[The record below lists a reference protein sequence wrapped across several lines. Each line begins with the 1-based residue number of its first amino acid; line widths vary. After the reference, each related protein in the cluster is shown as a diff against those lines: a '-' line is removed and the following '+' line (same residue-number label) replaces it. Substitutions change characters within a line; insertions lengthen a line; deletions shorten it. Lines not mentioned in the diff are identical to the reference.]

1 MNDVN
6 HYLQLAEKKMNEAA
20 DYLED
25 ALAHIRAGKA
35 NVKILD
41 GIRVDAYGSKMPLNN
56 VANVAC
62 PDART
67 IAITPWDKSTTRPA
81 AARAAKASSRASRR
95 CASTA

>member
-6 HYLQLAEKKMNEAA
+6 FYLQLAEKKMTEAA

-56 VANVAC
+56 VANVVC

-67 IAITPWDKSTTRPA
+67 LPSPLGT
-81 AARAAKASSRASRR
+81 SR
-95 CASTA
+95 